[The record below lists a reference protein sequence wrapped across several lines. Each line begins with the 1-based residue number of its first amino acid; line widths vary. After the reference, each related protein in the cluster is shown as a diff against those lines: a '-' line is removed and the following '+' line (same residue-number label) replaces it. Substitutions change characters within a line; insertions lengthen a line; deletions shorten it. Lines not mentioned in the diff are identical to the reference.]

1 MIHECQEAGFSITK
15 PHLMTGILSR
25 APETTRRGHCPN
37 HSTRSQKSGKL
48 QGAQQIHEVMCM
60 GGLCSCM
67 GFPPCHNQNYAVC
80 QEILKEGGIHS
91 PELYLQQSKFLPGEN
106 SHFGV
111 WLQKDWKLS
120 ACCTTLYLRKIWERY
135 KNLLSADV

>member
-1 MIHECQEAGFSITK
+1 MSARRQVSPSPSPTLGLASLAELQRPPGEGTA
-15 PHLMTGILSR
+15 L
-25 APETTRRGHCPN
+25 TRLQDHRNQGN
-37 HSTRSQKSGKL
+37 KL

-67 GFPPCHNQNYAVC
+67 GFPPCHNQNYAMC

-91 PELYLQQSKFLPGEN
+91 PELILQQSKFLPGEN